1 MKPQSS
7 FNKLMFIPLV
17 LFLLLVVAFLIQLTR
32 NANGEDPTMLESAL
46 IGKPVPAFKLESL
59 EQPGKTFDQAVLRD
73 GKPILLNVW
82 ATWCPTC
89 RAEHEYLNKLAAQ
102 GIRVVGL
109 NYKDDRSKA
118 VQWLNSL
125 GNPYF
130 LSLYDGDGMLGLDL
144 GVYGAPETFLI
155 DGQGVIRYRHAGDL
169 NDRVWQQEILPL
181 YKKVPGGAHEV
192 TQSATGSD
200 IELGSIGDHRYLS
213 LQFGRT
219 RAAIPCT
226 DRATALPK
234 MPEQQYC

>member
-144 GVYGAPETFLI
+144 GYTAHQKRSLSMVKGLSVTAMP
-155 DGQGVIRYRHAGDL
+155 VILMIGSGSRKSYRC
-169 NDRVWQQEILPL
+169 I
-181 YKKVPGGAHEV
+181 KVSGGA
-192 TQSATGSD
+192 
-200 IELGSIGDHRYLS
+200 
-213 LQFGRT
+213 
-219 RAAIPCT
+219 
-226 DRATALPK
+226 
-234 MPEQQYC
+234 